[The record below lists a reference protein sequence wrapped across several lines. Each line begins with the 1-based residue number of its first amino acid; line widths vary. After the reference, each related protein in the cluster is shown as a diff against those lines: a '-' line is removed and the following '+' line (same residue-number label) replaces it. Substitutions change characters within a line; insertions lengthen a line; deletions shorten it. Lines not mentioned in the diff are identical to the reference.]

1 MLVPV
6 PVVVTPPGD
15 RVRVQL
21 PVDGSP
27 ESATLP
33 VGEAHDGWVTVP
45 GTGGEGTTGCGLM
58 TASADAGE
66 THPSAL
72 VTVK

>member
-21 PVDGSP
+21 PEDGSP
-27 ESATLP
+27 ESVTLP
-33 VGEAHDGWVTVP
+33 VGAAHDGWVTAP
-45 GTGGEGTTGCGLM
+45 GTGGEGTTGRGLM
-58 TASADAGE
+58 TALAEAPE